1 MMNNQYSGTDVG
13 EVKVFYN
20 EKAGTALNV
29 NEFYGI
35 EVCVYQPNPNPNPNP
50 NLNPDPDPNPN

>member
-35 EVCVYQPNPNPNPNP
+35 EVC
-50 NLNPDPDPNPN
+50 LST

>member
-13 EVKVFYN
+13 EVKVFI
-20 EKAGTALNV
+20 EKDGTALNV

-35 EVCVYQPNPNPNPNP
+35 EVCLSTLTQTQTPTPTPTRCASRST
-50 NLNPDPDPNPN
+50 